1 VSRRDARVRVIGF
14 WQDRRAVVTGA
25 GGFIGSHLVER
36 LVELGAEVTAFVR
49 YNSRNEAGL
58 LEATGLERAVR
69 VVPGDITE
77 LATVRKVV
85 EGTDTVLHLA
95 ALVGIPYSYVHPSEV
110 VDVNTIGTLNVLIA
124 ARESDA
130 RRVVVTSTSEVYGSA
145 RYTPMDEE
153 HPRQPQSPYAASKIA
168 ADALALSFH
177 RSFDLP
183 VAVLRPFNTY
193 GPRQSDRAI
202 IPTVISQALSGA
214 EEIVLGN
221 LAPRRDLTFV
231 SDTVEGFVRI
241 AESDAAVGLEV
252 NLGSGGSVS
261 IGELAERIVSLVGR
275 DVPIRQ
281 AEDRVRPAA
290 SEVVDL
296 VADTARARELLG
308 WEPEVGLDEGL
319 MRTIEWVRSNP
330 GLYDPASYRI

>member
-1 VSRRDARVRVIGF
+1 MDWIG
-14 WQDRRAVVTGA
+14 RHVVVTGA
-25 GGFIGSHLVER
+25 GGFIGSYLVER
-36 LVELGAEVTAFVR
+36 LVEQGADVTAFVR
-49 YNSRNEAGL
+49 YNSRNEPGL
-58 LEATGLERAVR
+58 LGAIELRDDVR
-69 VVPGDITE
+69 IVPGDITE
-77 LATVRKVV
+77 LDTVRKVV
-85 EGTDTVLHLA
+85 EQADSVFHLA

-124 ARESDA
+124 ARESGA

-202 IPTVISQALSGA
+202 IPTIASQALSGA
-214 EEIVLGN
+214 DEIVLGN
-221 LAPRRDLTFV
+221 LSPRRDLTYV
-231 SDTVEGFVRI
+231 EDTVTGFLRV
-241 AESDAAVGLEV
+241 AEADEALGLEV
-252 NLGSGGSVS
+252 NIGSGRSIS
-261 IGELAERIVSLVGR
+261 IGELAERIVALTGR
-275 DVPIRQ
+275 DIPVRQ
-281 AEDRVRPAA
+281 AEERSRPAA

-296 VADTARARELLG
+296 VADTTRSQSILG
-308 WEPEVGLDEGL
+308 WSPTVDLDEGL
-319 MRTIEWVRSNP
+319 GRTIEWVRSNP
-330 GLYDPASYRI
+330 HLYDPASYRI

>member
-1 VSRRDARVRVIGF
+1 MPRQPELWQGRRV
-14 WQDRRAVVTGA
+14 VVTGA

-36 LVELGAEVTAFVR
+36 LVDLGANVTAFVR
-49 YNSRNEAGL
+49 YTSRHQPGQLDASR
-58 LEATGLERAVR
+58 LERS
-69 VVPGDITE
+69 VPIVSGDITE
-77 LATVRKVV
+77 LETVRKVLD
-85 EGTDTVLHLA
+85 GTDTVFHLA
-95 ALVGIPYSYVHPSEV
+95 ALVGIPYSYVHPAEV
-110 VDVNTIGTLNVLIA
+110 VDVNTVGTLNVLIA
-124 ARESDA
+124 ARENDA

-183 VAVLRPFNTY
+183 VAVLRPFNTF

-202 IPTVISQALSGA
+202 IPTVISQALSDA
-214 EEIVLGN
+214 DEVVLGN

-241 AESDAAVGLEV
+241 AESDAAIGQEV
-252 NLGSGGSVS
+252 NLGSGRSVS

-275 DVPIRQ
+275 DIPIRQ
-281 AEDRVRPAA
+281 SEERIRPQG

-296 VADTARARELLG
+296 VADTSRARELLG
-308 WEPEVGLDEGL
+308 WQPEVSLDEGL
-319 MRTIEWVRSNP
+319 AQTIEWVRSNP
-330 GLYDPASYRI
+330 ELYDPASYRI